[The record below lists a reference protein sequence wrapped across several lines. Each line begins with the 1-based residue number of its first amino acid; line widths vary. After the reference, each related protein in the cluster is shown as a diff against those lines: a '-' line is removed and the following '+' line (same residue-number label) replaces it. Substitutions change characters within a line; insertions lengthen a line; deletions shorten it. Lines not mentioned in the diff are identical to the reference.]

1 MNGREYFHES
11 VVKDIVDILTDLKD
25 FDEVQFINNVNAK
38 RSFKSITSATKDLIL
53 TFPVLV
59 STDIDPDNAIMI
71 AKAQEKKMASLLHIL
86 FTAISVGN
94 NEDVYD
100 YVKKFHSNVGSLD
113 GSLDS
118 YSAALDKLATTFG
131 ESYDAT
137 LKIDHA
143 VLESVLEDLRESE
156 YVLPDNINESSLESY
171 KVVPGYRTG
180 YNDMVI
186 QEGKNNKKGGKIYI
200 DNSLPVNDPAF
211 IDQISRTAAQWHIP
225 LNIGQMQTGDINK
238 NMQTVDTA
246 FAKARS
252 SPSNKYGASYGA
264 AAQNQFNLAMHRMN
278 NAATSVNTAPAVSVP
293 NGVNGTP
300 VQPGQY
306 GFTTTT
312 TSTSTSTSRTSD
324 FESESLDRIRSIED
338 RLASGVNDDGTPLT
352 DADKKVLEKQKAN
365 AEKSLKDYRNSRDKQ
380 ADQAM
385 NINRSLQR
393 DTRPKAIQDKD
404 MAEYMAKMADAHSK
418 VVLNTEYK
426 KANELQPTMMVVN
439 FMKHTEEHGD
449 YINTA
454 VIGIKCKIYPISSS
468 DIVNRISGKL
478 RDKSFLTNFVR
489 ATTNEIGFFRDFLF
503 AVDQAKFD
511 AKSYGRQATSNKLW
525 KVLERRGVK
534 SKFRR
539 SLKMYNDATAISTLV
554 MSENDAEYLK
564 KAESID
570 IMNVSRARK
579 IMDEYNFLCLVVAN
593 QSTEVASFL
602 YDTGDDTFEM
612 IPFSG
617 LEREASDNSYKK
629 MVNLMAKI
637 SR

>member
-11 VVKDIVDILTDLKD
+11 VVKDIVDIITDLKD

-100 YVKKFHSNVGSLD
+100 YIRKFHSNVGSLD

-180 YNDMVI
+180 YNDMIV
-186 QEGKNNKKGGKIYI
+186 QEANKFDPKNYTPPPQKPI
-200 DNSLPVNDPAF
+200 DLIGNYVSNTQAGLNFDSDKFIRDFQHFDANSRQKA
-211 IDQISRTAAQWHIP
+211 ISGMYQYNRQ
-225 LNIGQMQTGDINK
+225 L
-238 NMQTVDTA
+238 
-246 FAKARS
+246 RS
-252 SPSNKYGASYGA
+252 SGKTADADYLK
-264 AAQNQFNLAMHRMN
+264 NQFDSVINSFTVGGNPDSSSSN
-278 NAATSVNTAPAVSVP
+278 NR
-293 NGVNGTP
+293 
-300 VQPGQY
+300 QY
-306 GFTTTT
+306 SGG
-312 TSTSTSTSRTSD
+312 RAENYQID
-324 FESESLDRIRSIED
+324 LMERIDELESKK
-338 RLASGVNDDGTPLT
+338 ASGATLT
-352 DADKKVLEKQKAN
+352 KEEEAELNVKKKSLQDLKDQANSILKQDSYLPRDNRPKKV
-365 AEKSLKDYRNSRDKQ
+365 
-380 ADQAM
+380 
-385 NINRSLQR
+385 
-393 DTRPKAIQDKD
+393 QDLD
-404 MAEYMAKMADAHSK
+404 MAKYMESMTKAHNA
-418 VVLNTEYK
+418 VVLNNEYK

-564 KAESID
+564 KTESID